1 MYIKYQE
8 ILKYI
13 PSNAQRIRNYT
24 RIGLL
29 LRRSNVRLKIR
40 SAIFRSRA
48 SKIVIVEKKERKKE
62 GILTDL
68 SGPISSA
75 LHCNLELQLQRETT
89 CCKQVHEI
97 ISRFNNETWD

>member
-40 SAIFRSRA
+40 SAIFRSLA
-48 SKIVIVEKKERKKE
+48 SKIVIVEKKKRKKE
-62 GILTDL
+62 SITGL

-89 CCKQVHEI
+89 RCKQVHEI

>member
-29 LRRSNVRLKIR
+29 LRRSKIR
-40 SAIFRSRA
+40 SAIFRSLA
-48 SKIVIVEKKERKKE
+48 SKIVIEKKERKKE
-62 GILTDL
+62 GILTGL

-89 CCKQVHEI
+89 RCKQVHEI

>member
-13 PSNAQRIRNYT
+13 PSNTQRIRNYT

-29 LRRSNVRLKIR
+29 LRRSKIR
-40 SAIFRSRA
+40 SAIFRSLA
-48 SKIVIVEKKERKKE
+48 SKIVIEKKERKKE
-62 GILTDL
+62 GILTGL

-89 CCKQVHEI
+89 RCKQVHEI

>member
-29 LRRSNVRLKIR
+29 LRRSKIR
-40 SAIFRSRA
+40 SAIFRSLA

-89 CCKQVHEI
+89 RCKQVHEI